1 MGHLP
6 FEAEVTDLLNYGA
19 ENRITVMCDNA
30 LIQTTVPQGRI
41 TEVPNDGGMTIVQSY
56 TFDFFNYA
64 GIHRSVHLYTTPRTF
79 IEEVEVTTNL
89 SGDASGK
96 ILEFIIRES
105 TEISGQEYIYC
116 MGSEKLPSTY
126 SVFFDKSIIPLLRVT
141 GTNIL
146 VLQYYLLC
154 LFVLW
159 ADKPMTIN
167 DTIHKLC
174 RASFTP
180 ILLELHV
187 LFGSL

>member
-1 MGHLP
+1 LFFQQPAYVWSEEFQTEVFSRHFKAFDELRKKGWFIGEFVWNFADFKTALP

-105 TEISGQEYIYC
+105 TEISG
-116 MGSEKLPSTY
+116 MGIS
-126 SVFFDKSIIPLLRVT
+126 
-141 GTNIL
+141 
-146 VLQYYLLC
+146 
-154 LFVLW
+154 
-159 ADKPMTIN
+159 
-167 DTIHKLC
+167 
-174 RASFTP
+174 
-180 ILLELHV
+180 
-187 LFGSL
+187 